1 VSLVLA
7 LAPLSANRVGEQA
20 AKTFILVVVLLVGF
34 RIAGKREIAQFTV
47 YDLAMVIALSNA
59 VQNAMTGGLGNF
71 EIGLVTSSTLVLTA
85 FGISRVL
92 ARRPRLEADVLGTP
106 TLLVNDG
113 RVLKDHCRTAKVS
126 PDEIAEACREHG
138 VDGPGDCHLAV
149 LEVDGS
155 ISVVPRSESPPDRG
169 PRPPRRRPGRRDRGA

>member
-1 VSLVLA
+1 MSLLLA
-7 LAPLSANRVGEQA
+7 VAPLSATRVGEQA

-34 RIAGKREIAQFTV
+34 RLAGKREIAQFTV

-85 FGISRVL
+85 WVISRVI
-92 ARRPRLEADVLGTP
+92 ARRPRLEAEVFGTP

-113 RVLKDHCRTAKVS
+113 RVLTARCRAAKVS
-126 PDEIAEACREHG
+126 PEEIAEACREHG
-138 VDGPGDCHLAV
+138 VDGPRDCHLAV

-155 ISVVPRSESPPDRG
+155 ISVVARAEPEPDR
-169 PRPPRRRPGRRDRGA
+169 PPPPA